1 MARSKIKFLSN
12 KELLYEI
19 NESKKSYSYF
29 VDDKYSNYDII
40 INSKEDIRDIE
51 KQAEGK
57 LARAARIKDIT
68 ARNSLLAGEKPENI
82 NINKFLAD
90 VKIED
95 VVFRVMTFEHIPLEE
110 GRKNNPKTE
119 ADKRAKCPFPPF
131 IHYTIREGRIVEVGK
146 SHWYGGLDNG
156 YFRLDHGSIN
166 NRLAKMYLK
175 LVNRYGQKPN
185 WSGYTYLDEMKGQAL
200 VNLSNIGLFFNES
213 KSNNPFAYYTTI
225 MYNSF
230 LGTLKIEKRNQN
242 IRDNLLIEQGAI
254 PSFNKQF
261 DYEKEMKDAEE
272 KRLQNKTKKLKK
284 AK

>member
-29 VDDKYSNYDII
+29 IEDKYENYDII
-40 INSKEDIRDIE
+40 VGSKEDIRDFE
-51 KQAEGK
+51 RQEDGRM
-57 LARAARIKDIT
+57 ARAARIKDIT
-68 ARNSLLAGEKPENI
+68 ARNILLKGEKPKNVPVQEYLVDVNI
-82 NINKFLAD
+82 
-90 VKIED
+90 EE
-95 VVFRVMTFEHIPLEE
+95 VVFRVMTFEHVPLEP

-131 IHYTIREGRIVEVGK
+131 IHYIIREGRIIEVGK
-146 SHWYGGLDNG
+146 SHWFGGLDNG
-156 YFRLDHGSIN
+156 YFRIDHGTIN

-200 VNLSNIGLFFNES
+200 MNLSNIGLFFNES

-230 LGTLKIEKRNQN
+230 LGALKIEKRNQN
-242 IRDNLLIEQGAI
+242 LRDDLLIEQGGT
-254 PSFNKQF
+254 PSFNKQY
-261 DYEKEMKDAEE
+261 DYEKEMEAKE
-272 KRLQNKTKKLKK
+272 KELAAKKLLKK

>member
-12 KELLYEI
+12 KGLLYEI

-29 VDDKYSNYDII
+29 VDDKYANYDII
-40 INSKEDIRDIE
+40 VNSKEDIRDIE
-51 KQAEGK
+51 KQEDGK

-68 ARNSLLAGEKPENI
+68 ARNSLLAGIKPKNI
-82 NINKFLAD
+82 NVNEFLTD
-90 VKIED
+90 VEIED

-131 IHYTIREGRIVEVGK
+131 IHYVIKEGRIVEVGK

-156 YFRLDHGSIN
+156 YFRIDHGAIN
-166 NRLAKMYLK
+166 NRLAKMYIK

-230 LGTLKIEKRNQN
+230 LGALKIEKRNQN
-242 IRDNLLIEQGAI
+242 LRDDLLIEQGGL

-261 DYEKEMKDAEE
+261 DYEKEMKELEE
-272 KRLQNKTKKLKK
+272 KRKLGPPKTKRKK
-284 AK
+284 

>member
-12 KELLYEI
+12 KELLYEN

-29 VDDKYSNYDII
+29 VDDKYANYDII
-40 INSKEDIRDIE
+40 VNSKEDIRDIE
-51 KQAEGK
+51 KQEDGK

-68 ARNSLLAGEKPENI
+68 ARNSLLAGIKPKNI
-82 NINKFLAD
+82 NVNEFLTD
-90 VKIED
+90 VEIED

-131 IHYTIREGRIVEVGK
+131 IHYVIKEGRIVEVGK

-156 YFRLDHGSIN
+156 YFRIDHGAIN
-166 NRLAKMYLK
+166 NRLAKMYIK

-230 LGTLKIEKRNQN
+230 LGALKIEKRNQN
-242 IRDNLLIEQGAI
+242 LRDDLLIEQGGL

-261 DYEKEMKDAEE
+261 DYEKEMKELEE
-272 KRLQNKTKKLKK
+272 KRKLGPPKTKRKK
-284 AK
+284 

>member
-29 VDDKYSNYDII
+29 VEDKYENYDII
-40 INSKEDIRDIE
+40 VNSKEDIRDFE
-51 KQAEGK
+51 RQEDGR

-68 ARNSLLAGEKPENI
+68 ARNILLKGEKPKNI
-82 NINKFLAD
+82 NVNEYLVN

-95 VVFRVMTFEHIPLEE
+95 VVFRVMTFEHIPLEP

-119 ADKRAKCPFPPF
+119 ADKRTKCPFPPF
-131 IHYTIREGRIVEVGK
+131 IHYIIREGRIIEVGK

-156 YFRLDHGSIN
+156 YFRIDHGSIN

-200 VNLSNIGLFFNES
+200 MNLSNIGLFFNES

-230 LGTLKIEKRNQN
+230 LGALKIEKRNQN
-242 IRDNLLIEQGAI
+242 LRDDLLIEQGGV

-261 DYEKEMKDAEE
+261 DYEKEMKEIDE
-272 KRLQNKTKKLKK
+272 KDSLRKMKN
-284 AK
+284 AKEK